1 MPVNVF
7 PTYLNIMYIKDIVA
21 IMAVATAFFSTA
33 AAEPKRTDCIIRQIL
48 VDGTLKYH
56 EVNANTRIEG
66 LDVMVNKHCRPAV
79 LNLADG
85 SVLAYKPWGRSTFY
99 TQ

>member
-1 MPVNVF
+1 MMPRQR
-7 PTYLNIMYIKDIVA
+7 YLDIVA

-33 AAEPKRTDCIIRQIL
+33 AAKSDCIIRQIL
-48 VDGTLKYH
+48 ADGTLKYH
-56 EVNANTRIEG
+56 EVNANTRIEA
-66 LDVMVNKHCRPAV
+66 LNVMVDKHCRPAV

-85 SVLAYKPWGRSTFY
+85 SVLAFKPWGRSTFH